1 MYDSNTNDDHAYST
15 PASPNPYCS
24 QSPADGK
31 TAYDRE
37 LASLFR
43 STAAN
48 VTQLYKEA
56 SSIGSSA
63 YKAGYEQ
70 CYDDLWEFMLT
81 AQTDT
86 ASLTDSD
93 DHRRRRQMMIQQLLE
108 FARAKRL
115 APRQPHSNTAGGSFP
130 SPPASQSHD
139 YQQRLT
145 ADLACSSG
153 RASSIDA
160 PQVPLPQPVVQSRED
175 STDRVSGQRFTK
187 GDDDHQQNREQ
198 GAAVESIRGNSAFS
212 EGLIRTTNGCLLREA
227 VSGGAQPLL
236 QNKRILDTFDSMD
249 IEPPRRRQRRDNI
262 EAI

>member
-1 MYDSNTNDDHAYST
+1 MYDSNNNDDHAYST

-24 QSPADGK
+24 QAPVDGK

-70 CYDDLWEFMLT
+70 CYDDLWEFILT

-86 ASLTDSD
+86 ASITDSD

-115 APRQPHSNTAGGSFP
+115 APRQPHPNNAGGSFP

-145 ADLACSSG
+145 AALAELQALMH
-153 RASSIDA
+153 RKYFYHNQRYNLA
-160 PQVPLPQPVVQSRED
+160 
-175 STDRVSGQRFTK
+175 RVSGQRFTK
-187 GDDDHQQNREQ
+187 GDDDLRQNREHSDT
-198 GAAVESIRGNSAFS
+198 VESIRDNSAFS
-212 EGLIRTTNGCLLREA
+212 EGLVRTNNGCLLREA

-236 QNKRILDTFDSMD
+236 QNKRILDNFDSMD